1 MKLKSLGNSTCI
13 IFCRDFEKRPVFIMP
28 RHTEQFHIR
37 SIHEDHLTPLL
48 NHHHARVGFFYHD
61 RSLRKYVV
69 QAGPRTKSRLEFL
82 LENDAELKK
91 AIRKDDVDSNRCN
104 KRDFV
109 EKDMNKVRGR
119 TPIARLNQS
128 VEYMNL
134 KQLSSYLRNEVMN
147 DHVDA
152 AAAAGKKP
160 KMKLK
165 YGKKEFEPSW
175 WKHVAHL
182 LEWRHIRCYFE
193 HITVEEFN
201 TIKGQDCD
209 RLGLTNLT
217 KCLKE
222 VVCILLRVN
231 NIDPDSHVIQNYNK
245 KALNYKRRVKGKKF
259 LPANSSTSGSS
270 TSGSSGSSSGS
281 GSSSSISSYF
291 PSQPILPLTGQ
302 SRNQIRASVQRLIN
316 PRTPLPPTSQPPLPP
331 TSQPPL
337 PPASQPP
344 LPPTSLSSQP
354 PSILSESFLN
364 ADLPLITL
372 ESPDSSMFDTLP
384 RPKTPPRQAH
394 PSSPMNMF
402 NHTRSKEEISN
413 QDYRL
418 LLDAGNKKKQK
429 RKP

>member
-1 MKLKSLGNSTCI
+1 MAEDNIEHSL
-13 IFCRDFEKRPVFIMP
+13 
-28 RHTEQFHIR
+28 
-37 SIHEDHLTPLL
+37 L
-48 NHHHARVGFFYHD
+48 
-61 RSLRKYVV
+61 
-69 QAGPRTKSRLEFL
+69 
-82 LENDAELKK
+82 
-91 AIRKDDVDSNRCN
+91 
-104 KRDFV
+104 
-109 EKDMNKVRGR
+109 GR

-134 KQLSSYLRNEVMN
+134 KQLSSYLRNEVLN
-147 DHVDA
+147 DHVD
-152 AAAAGKKP
+152 AAAGKKP
-160 KMKLK
+160 KMMLK
-165 YGKKEFEPSW
+165 YGTKEFEPSW

-182 LEWRHIRCYFE
+182 LEWRHIPCYFE
-193 HITVEEFN
+193 HISVEEFN

-222 VVCILLRVN
+222 VVRILLRVN

-245 KALNYKRRVKGKKF
+245 KALNDKRRVKGKKF
-259 LPANSSTSGSS
+259 LCANSSTSGSS

-316 PRTPLPPTSQPPLPP
+316 PRTPLPP

-394 PSSPMNMF
+394 PSSPLNMF
-402 NHTRSKEEISN
+402 NRTRSKEEISN

-418 LLDAGNKKKQK
+418 LLDAVNKKKQK